1 MAALYAF
8 GRDRRLLTAQDYKR
22 VFDDTLFKIHQ
33 PAFLLLA
40 TLHPEH
46 EFSRLGLVVAKKKVR
61 RAHERNR
68 LKRLSRESFRLH
80 QQQLLGLDIVILPK
94 VGSDDMSNEQ
104 VQQQLHQ
111 TWIKLIRLS
120 SKYPHYR
127 VSQIA
132 KGY

>member
-1 MAALYAF
+1 MALHAF

-22 VFDDTLFKIHQ
+22 VFDHTLFKIHQ

-40 TLHPEH
+40 TVNPDQGG
-46 EFSRLGLVVAKKKVR
+46 SRLGLVVAKKKVR

-94 VGSDDMSNEQ
+94 VGSDDIENAQ

-120 SKYPHYR
+120 SKHSR
-127 VSQIA
+127 AIVSD
-132 KGY
+132 K